1 LPGGFERGQA
11 TTAGGGGWFG
21 YMQSK
26 VEYARGDATITLGVS
41 DLGVWGALAGLTSA
55 FGTHA
60 AQEQGESYSRMDQID
75 GRLTLE
81 NYVAPAKTGT
91 YATVVGDRIMLTA
104 EGKSVS
110 MDELKAA
117 IGTIDLAKVEALV
130 KS

>member
-1 LPGGFERGQA
+1 MAFA
-11 TTAGGGGWFG
+11 
-21 YMQSK
+21 K
-26 VEYARGDATITLGVS
+26 GDATITLGVS
-41 DLGVWGALAGLTSA
+41 DLGLWGALAGLTSA

-81 NYVAPAKTGT
+81 NYVGPTKSGT

-104 EGKSVS
+104 EGMNVS

-117 IGTIDLAKVEALV
+117 MGTIELAKAEALA